1 MAEIAVPRRNV
12 GDPVAEYRALAAM
25 RVRADWQY
33 RASFLL
39 FLLASL
45 LINLFDFVGIAV
57 LFSNTETLGDWTLS
71 EVAFLYGSAGVCFGL
86 ADLLVGQIDLLPTKI
101 KDGSFDVI
109 LTRPVNALVNLA
121 ASEFTLRRFGKISQA
136 ATVLVISLIV
146 NDIAWTPGRI
156 LALAVMVVSGT
167 VIAMAAWV
175 TTSSIAFW
183 FVNTRE
189 AANAFTYGGNLAIAY
204 PLHLFDQ
211 WLRVLLTYVIP
222 LVFVSYVPALYIL
235 DLDTPLN
242 LPDELRWGGPVAA
255 AVLVVIARTVWR
267 AGLRR
272 YSSTG
277 S

>member
-1 MAEIAVPRRNV
+1 MAEIAAVRRV
-12 GDPVAEYRALAAM
+12 LDPISDYRSLAAM
-25 RVRADWQY
+25 RIRADLQY
-33 RASFLL
+33 RVSFLL
-39 FLLASL
+39 FLAASL
-45 LINLFDFVGIAV
+45 IINLFDFLGIAV

-86 ADLLVGQIDLLPTKI
+86 ADLIVGQIDLLPAKI
-101 KDGSFDVI
+101 KDGSFDVV

-136 ATVLVISLIV
+136 ATVLVVSLVV
-146 NDIAWTPGRI
+146 NDIEWTPGRL
-156 LALAVMVVSGT
+156 LALVMMVISGT

-255 AVLVVIARTVWR
+255 IMMVVVARLVWR